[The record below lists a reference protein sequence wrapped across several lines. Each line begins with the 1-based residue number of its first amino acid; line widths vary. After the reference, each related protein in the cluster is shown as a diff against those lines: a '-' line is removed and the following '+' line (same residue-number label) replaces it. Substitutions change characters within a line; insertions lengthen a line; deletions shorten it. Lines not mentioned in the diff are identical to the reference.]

1 MTTITCHPQPHGGY
15 SCNLSHGDPHNN
27 SNNSRRPLHIVQTT
41 FTQTA
46 LGPGTGDTPSYLAGS
61 QLPISLDIPSPDR
74 KDLSDTKTTLDLT
87 EITLDA
93 CTFPKSA
100 PALHDSAGDMVVGIE
115 ELPTKHPN
123 ITPALSPISD
133 KPRISKRKRTS
144 SPPSPSSAGPVHHR
158 RSTSRSTSRQS
169 SLHTHRR
176 AATATASLTP
186 SAPSKDLEVK
196 REDLLA
202 LHRESCRLFQDSGRT
217 IPTHHE
223 RASPPSTTQYSPP
236 HTVCTSS
243 EAGSPPISPVL
254 QTQLSIISQDPVIQD
269 SSKGPLLH
277 TSSITTIPD
286 ESYVSPIQTSATVI
300 DWTSPSTR
308 RREYKKIDRASSG
321 VRGFW
326 RRVAPKWCQ
335 FGHDR
340 TPFFEE
346 KGGKGNYEGS
356 VRRFRMDLPD
366 EPVPEPK
373 LGTIRAL
380 KLKQKLVTSKMSPHR
395 QSE

>member
-1 MTTITCHPQPHGGY
+1 MTSITCHPQPHGGY
-15 SCNLSHGDPHNN
+15 SYSLPHGDPHNN
-27 SNNSRRPLHIVQTT
+27 SNNSRPLHIVQTT
-41 FTQTA
+41 VTQTT
-46 LGPGTGDTPSYLAGS
+46 LGPGTGDTPSCLAGS
-61 QLPISLDIPSPDR
+61 QLPPSLDIPSPGR
-74 KDLSDTKTTLDLT
+74 RNLSDTKTTLQLT
-87 EITLDA
+87 EITVDA
-93 CTFPKSA
+93 CTSPKSA
-100 PALHDSAGDMVVGIE
+100 PALHDLAGDMAVSLE
-115 ELPTKHPN
+115 DSPTKHPN

-133 KPRISKRKRTS
+133 KPRMSKRKRTS
-144 SPPSPSSAGPVHHR
+144 SPPSPSSAGPGHHR
-158 RSTSRSTSRQS
+158 RSTSRSRSRQS

-176 AATATASLTP
+176 AATVTASLTP
-186 SAPSKDLEVK
+186 SVPSKDLEAK

-202 LHRESCRLFQDSGRT
+202 LHRKSCRLFQDSSRP

-223 RASPPSTTQYSPP
+223 RISTLSNIQYSPT
-236 HTVCTSS
+236 HTARTSS
-243 EAGSPPISPVL
+243 EANSPPISPVL
-254 QTQLSIISQDPVIQD
+254 RTQLSVISQGPIIQHD
-269 SSKGPLLH
+269 SKGPVLH
-277 TSSITTIPD
+277 TSSVTTIPD
-286 ESYVSPIQTSATVI
+286 ESYISPIQTSATVI

-356 VRRFRMDLPD
+356 VRRFRMNLPD
-366 EPVPEPK
+366 EHVPGPK
-373 LGTIRAL
+373 MGAIRAL
-380 KLKQKLVTSKMSPHR
+380 KLKQKLVTSKMSTRR